1 MKKYR
6 IILGVLF
13 VIAIILGFARWKQE
27 KEVFI
32 GKRIREDQIIAF
44 RDSATVEFFYK
55 LPEDRQPVK
64 IQVEV
69 IVGDG
74 GSPITGQIDVAPGET
89 VTLGETKTGEALTP
103 FVSGIFPGR
112 ILVFDSAGKVIERVE
127 PLECRIYES
136 TKDPYDAVKAFDV
149 PAHSFVPRESEL
161 HPSYHKMRISLDYY
175 EIYTALYSLSTED
188 RNLNIEIYVII
199 ENQELMI
206 AKACDVGP
214 NSICMFFYT
223 DKSVTDMM
231 IPDQNYSAHIKYYY
245 SDSGELYIEEDG
257 EFEILHTSGT

>member
-1 MKKYR
+1 MKKYK
-6 IILGVLF
+6 IILGILF
-13 VIAIILGFARWKQE
+13 VIAVVIGFARWKEEQDRF
-27 KEVFI
+27 V
-32 GKRIREDQIIAF
+32 GKRVREDQIIAY
-44 RDSATVEFFYK
+44 RDSATVEFFYE

-89 VTLGETKTGEALTP
+89 VTLGETKTGEAFTP

-136 TKDPYDAVKAFDV
+136 TKDSYDAVKAVDV
-149 PAHSFVPRESEL
+149 PAHSFEPRKSEP
-161 HPSYHKMRISLDYY
+161 HPSYHKMRINVEYY

-188 RNLNIEIYVII
+188 RDLDIEIYAII
-199 ENQELMI
+199 ENQELLI
-206 AKACDVGP
+206 ARACDVEP
-214 NSICMFFYT
+214 NSICMLFCT
-223 DKSVTDMM
+223 DRHVTDLM
-231 IPDQNYSAHIKYYY
+231 IPGQSYSAVIKYYY
-245 SDSGELYIEEDG
+245 SDSGELYIEEEG
-257 EFEILHTSGT
+257 EFEILNASGT